1 MMDALDQFR
10 RPEYTGSNRC
20 WPCTAL
26 NLVLVAL
33 AAVWLAVRRRRL
45 VGLLVAAVGVAAVVL
60 RGYVVPY
67 TPTIAPQLVAASPL
81 PDDLFKTEAAP
92 AGERASLTAADLDGE
107 AVFEGLL
114 EAGAV
119 EASGEMVLPAESVD
133 ATWRE
138 EMDRLATLS
147 LEELAAVATRAL
159 PADEVAPYT
168 DTDGEWLL
176 VDGEELVAR
185 PVAVA
190 ELAAYRA
197 LDGVV
202 EDTGL
207 RLAGA
212 GAFPMFLEQCPVCAT
227 DLTESSTVS
236 CCGGHS
242 QPRENPADVL
252 LCPACDQ
259 RVYTFPAE

>member
-1 MMDALDQFR
+1 MDAFDQFR

-26 NLVLVAL
+26 NLALVGL
-33 AAVWLAVRRRRL
+33 AALWFAARRRRL
-45 VGLLVAAVGVAAVVL
+45 GGFLVAVGGVAAIAL

-67 TPTIAPQLVAASPL
+67 TPTIAPRLVAASPL
-81 PDDLFKTEAAP
+81 PEELFKPAAAP
-92 AGERASLTAADLDGE
+92 EGERASLTAEELDGQ

-114 EAGAV
+114 QAGAV
-119 EASGEMVLPAESVD
+119 EATAEMVLPADAVD

-138 EMDRLATLS
+138 EMDRLAALS
-147 LEELAAVATRAL
+147 LDDLAAEAAETL
-159 PADEVAPYT
+159 PAEDVTAYT
-168 DTDGEWLL
+168 DDDGEWLL
-176 VDGEELVAR
+176 LADADLVAR

-190 ELAAYRA
+190 ELAAVRA
-197 LDGVV
+197 LEDVV
-202 EDTGL
+202 DDPDL

-212 GAFPMFLEQCPVCAT
+212 GAFPMFLEHCPVCAT
-227 DLTESSTVS
+227 ELTESSTVS

-252 LCPACDQ
+252 LCPTCGQ
-259 RVYTFPAE
+259 RVYTFPTD

>member
-1 MMDALDQFR
+1 MDALDQFR

-33 AAVWLAVRRRRL
+33 AAVWLALRRRRL
-45 VGLLVAAVGVAAVVL
+45 VGLLVAAVGVGAVVL

-67 TPTIAPQLVAASPL
+67 TPTIAPKLVAASPL
-81 PDDLFKTEAAP
+81 PDALFKTP
-92 AGERASLTAADLDGE
+92 TGERASLTAADLDGE
-107 AVFEGLL
+107 TVFEGLL

-133 ATWRE
+133 AAWRE
-138 EMDRLATLS
+138 EMDSLAGRS
-147 LEELAAVATRAL
+147 LDDLAAVAARAL
-159 PADEVAPYT
+159 PADEVTPYT

-197 LDGVV
+197 LGGVV
-202 EDTGL
+202 EDPGL

-252 LCPACDQ
+252 LCPACSQ